1 MPSPGRHQRDDNQK
15 RCENCGKDTPLDRT
29 LNLSGRTFMCGKNHE
44 EIMTISKENTIEE
57 VVTKYPESVMVFMKH
72 GLHCVGC
79 HVSAFESIEEGAM
92 AHGINVDAL
101 VADLNKI
108 ALSKKK

>member
-1 MPSPGRHQRDDNQK
+1 
-15 RCENCGKDTPLDRT
+15 
-29 LNLSGRTFMCGKNHE
+29 
-44 EIMTISKENTIEE
+44 MTISKENTIEE

-72 GLHCVGC
+72 GLHCIGC

>member
-1 MPSPGRHQRDDNQK
+1 
-15 RCENCGKDTPLDRT
+15 
-29 LNLSGRTFMCGKNHE
+29 
-44 EIMTISKENTIEE
+44 MTITKENTIEE

-92 AHGINVDAL
+92 AHGIDVDAL

-108 ALSKKK
+108 TQSKKK

>member
-1 MPSPGRHQRDDNQK
+1 
-15 RCENCGKDTPLDRT
+15 
-29 LNLSGRTFMCGKNHE
+29 
-44 EIMTISKENTIEE
+44 MTITKDNTIED

-92 AHGINVDAL
+92 AHGIDVDAL

>member
-1 MPSPGRHQRDDNQK
+1 
-15 RCENCGKDTPLDRT
+15 
-29 LNLSGRTFMCGKNHE
+29 
-44 EIMTISKENTIEE
+44 MTISKENTIEE

-92 AHGINVDAL
+92 AHGIDVDAL
-101 VADLNKI
+101 VSDLNKI

>member
-1 MPSPGRHQRDDNQK
+1 
-15 RCENCGKDTPLDRT
+15 
-29 LNLSGRTFMCGKNHE
+29 
-44 EIMTISKENTIEE
+44 MTINKEMTIEE
-57 VVTKYPESVMVFMKH
+57 VVTQYPETMMVFMRH

-101 VADLNKI
+101 VSDLNKV
-108 ALSKKK
+108 ATSRKQTS

>member
-1 MPSPGRHQRDDNQK
+1 
-15 RCENCGKDTPLDRT
+15 
-29 LNLSGRTFMCGKNHE
+29 
-44 EIMTISKENTIEE
+44 MTITKENTIEE

-79 HVSAFESIEEGAM
+79 HVSAFESVEEGAM